1 MFFVNTFIDCSYFSV
16 VFLALFSSFLVVFN
30 KNPVYSI
37 LFLILTFLNCSL
49 LLFIIGIE
57 FLAIIFIIVYVGA
70 VAVLFLFVLMM
81 LDLRLDNIGSRIRN
95 SYYPILLF
103 FFYFVFFEFFQA
115 LYLKFFFSY
124 SSRYNLVKVENID
137 FSYLLNNYSDIYLLG
152 SVLYSYTFVLFFGS
166 SLILF
171 ISMIVSIFLTH
182 EHMFSEHKK
191 KNSIRFLKLNPL
203 SLVKKNKI

>member
-1 MFFVNTFIDCSYFSV
+1 MFLNIFVNCSYFFV
-16 VFLALFSSFLVVFN
+16 AFLALFSSLLVIVC

-37 LFLILTFLNCSL
+37 LFLISSFLNCSL

-81 LDLRLDNIGSRIRN
+81 LDLRLDYTAKKIKN
-95 SYYPILLF
+95 SYYLVFLF
-103 FFYFVFFEFFQA
+103 SFFFVFFELFQA

-124 SSRYNLVKVENID
+124 SSRYGLSRVENID
-137 FSYLLNNYSDIYLLG
+137 FSYLLNGYSDIYLLG
-152 SVLYSYTFVLFFGS
+152 SVLYSYTFILFFGS

-182 EHMFSEHKK
+182 EHIRFEHKK
-191 KNSIRFLKLNPL
+191 KSSIYFLKSNL
-203 SLVKKNKI
+203 SSLLKKK